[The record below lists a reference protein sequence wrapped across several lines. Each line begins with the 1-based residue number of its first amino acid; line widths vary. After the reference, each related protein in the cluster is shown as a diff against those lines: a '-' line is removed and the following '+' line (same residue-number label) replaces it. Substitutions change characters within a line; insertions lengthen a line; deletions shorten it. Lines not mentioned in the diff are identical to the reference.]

1 MSWSEGG
8 WVTPLAMVVI
18 GVPAMVAYQLASEYH
33 TTIAFLSL
41 MIGAFIGLLA
51 LVWLL
56 GQIAA
61 EPAEDGVGSIEAVE
75 VLSEMDEGEI
85 DE

>member
-33 TTIAFLSL
+33 TAIAFLSL

-56 GQIAA
+56 GRIVA
-61 EPAEDGVGSIEAVE
+61 EPAGDGVDRMGDV
-75 VLSEMDEGEI
+75 DG
-85 DE
+85 